1 MKKIICLIMFGLS
14 GLSAES
20 AFDELFEK
28 YSTQYDVP
36 KELLI
41 AIAQTESG
49 FDPWATNKNT
59 NGTFDIGLMQINT
72 VHLPKLR
79 SIGLKAQDL
88 YRPDVNIAFSAYILS
103 TCFDKHGFNW
113 RGLNCYNGRIA
124 NNPYF
129 IKVLK
134 NLIRAMPD
142 QSSER

>member
-1 MKKIICLIMFGLS
+1 MKKIFLLLFGF
-14 GLSAES
+14 GVAFGES

-28 YSTQYDVP
+28 YSAQYNVP

-103 TCFDKHGFNW
+103 TCFDKHGFNY

-142 QSSER
+142 QSSDK